1 MVSSR
6 CASFNLL
13 NYMNQKNIPY
23 DLDFS
28 FCNDHNSPN
37 YLNWKGV
44 FVFNGNT
51 YNGVGKS
58 KRKCIANFMS
68 LAYTDVHNSLVKSR
82 GNN

>member
-13 NYMNQKNIPY
+13 NHINQKNLPY
-23 DLDFS
+23 NLNFI
-28 FCNDHNSPN
+28 FCKDRHSQN
-37 YLNWKGV
+37 YLNWEAV
-44 FVFNGNT
+44 FEFNGKT

-58 KRKCIANFMS
+58 KRKCIADFMS
-68 LAYTDVHNSLVKSR
+68 VAYSDVHNSLVKSG